1 MNADAPNLI
10 HKITRRLEANEGGE
24 NCGLAHGEA
33 MAVARILVEDVL
45 HRNYTKVLAGV
56 SKPLEECEEKQLDDC
71 VERIKGG
78 EPVQYVVGSS
88 LFCGIRI
95 DVSASVLIPRPET
108 EELAEIV
115 IEQVEAKKAKGQE
128 QSGKGLN
135 WKDEVRNSENLTLN
149 CDSKVLNRDGK
160 VQNRDSKA
168 QDWDGK
174 EPNKREQLPNP
185 HKRLRV
191 MDACTGSG
199 CLAIAIKKALPE
211 SEVCACDISE
221 SALALAQHNAQKN
234 DCEIEFLKA
243 DLLRGD
249 LPDGEYDI
257 IVSNPPYVME
267 KEKAEMAKTVLDYEP
282 ALALFVKDDD
292 PLVFYKSLAQ
302 WSKRAL
308 KENGLLACE
317 INAKLPVETADC
329 FLDCGFR
336 ALTTRK
342 DLFGKPRFLICQK

>member
-10 HKITRRLEANEGGE
+10 HKITHRLEANEGGE

-45 HRNYTKVLAGV
+45 HRDYTKVLAGV
-56 SKPLEECEEKQLDDC
+56 SKPLEEREEKLLDDC

-115 IEQVEAKKAKGQE
+115 IEQVEAKKAKVQE
-128 QSGKGLN
+128 QGGKALN
-135 WKDEVRNSENLTLN
+135 REDE
-149 CDSKVLNRDGK
+149 VLNRD
-160 VQNRDSKA
+160 N
-168 QDWDGK
+168 K
-174 EPNKREQLPNP
+174 EAIKREQLPNP
-185 HKRLRV
+185 RERLRI
-191 MDACTGSG
+191 MDTCTGSG

-317 INAKLPVETADC
+317 INGKLPVETADC

-336 ALTTRK
+336 ALTIRK
-342 DLFGKPRFLICQK
+342 DLFDKPRFLICQK